1 MPGLTVDGFFGEGR
15 SMAIKAVAFDVFGT
29 LVNIE
34 RPTRPFRKLVRLL
47 HEAGRPRQRDD
58 GVRAMSN
65 AIDLRQAASLFGGM
79 ISEEDLNALEVELR
93 EEIQSITLF
102 ADASPTL
109 IALKERGIKVALC
122 SNLAAPYGPPV
133 LNLLPI
139 HPDFC
144 AWSYE
149 AGAVKPQAEIYQ
161 YLCNGIACQPD
172 EVLMIGDTIEA
183 DMLGPRRF
191 GIHGYHLDR
200 HAVNSNSA
208 ESVRSLSD
216 VLTLMSALA

>member
-1 MPGLTVDGFFGEGR
+1 M
-15 SMAIKAVAFDVFGT
+15 
-29 LVNIE
+29 
-34 RPTRPFRKLVRLL
+34 

-65 AIDLRQAASLFGGM
+65 AIDLRQTARLFGGM
-79 ISEEDLNALEVELR
+79 ISEEALNALEAELR

-102 ADASPTL
+102 DDATPTL
-109 IALKERGIKVALC
+109 LALKERGIKIALC

-133 LNLLPI
+133 LDLLPI
-139 HPDFC
+139 QPDFC

-149 AGAVKPQAEIYQ
+149 AGAVKPQPEIYQ
-161 YLCNGIACQPD
+161 FLCNGLGCRPD

-183 DMLGPRRF
+183 DMIGPRKF

-200 HAVNSNSA
+200 HAATAKAA
-208 ESVRSLSD
+208 ESVRSLND
-216 VLTLMSALA
+216 VLTLIAARH